1 MTTPTREQVNKLL
14 EMIQRHFPSLPMSDT
29 YTDWKK
35 WSEFAQ
41 AAFLFGVSEAR
52 ADLEA
57 ELESLRKDAVPAGWC
72 FYHADFS
79 LQAAGKSK
87 VGTVRLI
94 RDAVG
99 REWWHSLP
107 EEQQEETPLYIY
119 GKGRTVME
127 AIAAAPKEK

>member
-1 MTTPTREQVNKLL
+1 MNIKEIALKVLRDEFPGMRQENQTF
-14 EMIQRHFPSLPMSDT
+14 MI
-29 YTDWKK
+29 
-35 WSEFAQ
+35 EFA
-41 AAFLFGVSEAR
+41 EA
-52 ADLEA
+52 LVA
-57 ELESLRKDAVPAGWC
+57 EVQRQGKRDAVPEGWC

-87 VGTVRLI
+87 VGTVTFI

-127 AIAAAPKEK
+127 AIAAAPKQEK